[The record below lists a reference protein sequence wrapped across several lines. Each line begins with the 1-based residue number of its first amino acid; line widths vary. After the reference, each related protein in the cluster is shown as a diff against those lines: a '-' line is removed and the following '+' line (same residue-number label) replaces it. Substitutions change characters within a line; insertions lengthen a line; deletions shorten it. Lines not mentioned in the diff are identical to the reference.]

1 MGMHSD
7 ADSGEG
13 YFSSRFHKLW
23 CEHAAKDPFFGKALK
38 FPCATW
44 STEETI
50 RYSNEHAKFKKQ
62 FLASDAGRG
71 LLWERHIRDNYRL
84 HEYVSGAR
92 SEKTLSDIT
101 YNQRTRELLLAE
113 RLKFDRAYD
122 KYFGGPCDG

>member
-1 MGMHSD
+1 MSLLTVSWIAPSGEGGVMGMHPD

-23 CEHAAKDPFFGKALK
+23 CEHA
-38 FPCATW
+38 
-44 STEETI
+44 
-50 RYSNEHAKFKKQ
+50 KFKKQ
-62 FLASDAGRG
+62 FFASDAGRA

-101 YNQRTRELLLAE
+101 YNQRTRERLLAE